1 MGEEDFDYS
10 YRRTARGQRDE
21 SSTSEKGKTPFTLWQ
36 RLALLIVLFFFFSC
50 GSSRKV
56 VIRESFSTPPA
67 KEVVATPT
75 EVKKVK
81 TPTKTLTN
89 KEKITQY
96 IEEFSSTA
104 QEEMNLY
111 GIPASITLA
120 QGILESGLG
129 YGRLAIEGN
138 NHFGIKCHSDW
149 SGKSIYHDDDEKV
162 E

>member
-1 MGEEDFDYS
+1 M
-10 YRRTARGQRDE
+10 
-21 SSTSEKGKTPFTLWQ
+21 
-36 RLALLIVLFFFFSC
+36 
-50 GSSRKV
+50 
-56 VIRESFSTPPA
+56 IRESVSTPPA

-96 IEEFSSTA
+96 IEKFSSTA

-149 SGKSIYHDDDEKV
+149 SGKRIYHR
-162 E
+162 